1 MNVKPDWQKTSDPG
15 ASVSV
20 VPYVRVVPTGIA
32 KDKKGAPR
40 ALKATL
46 LITPITS
53 SGTASG
59 EPTFNL
65 ATWPASVH
73 RWILKEGGPRVTI
86 AFADPHDGKALP
98 TPCSVAAGKPIPIE
112 LPKIKS
118 LTSKQI
124 ITLTRLWQQTI
135 FPKTEANT
143 QGNWAKLAATVALSI
158 GQGATRP
165 GKIAENA
172 GNDVDFSEQ
181 NFGEDGQ
188 LEASEQNTMP
198 GQNNE
203 PKTIES
209 VVQVPHADLAL
220 ALEFQQAAELCASL
234 RQACGDSVDRR
245 DLQKDQILS
254 YRHEVVI
261 EDLEQQ
267 PGENDVDFAVKVV
280 AGRPLRGK
288 EETREAYIGRLNERA
303 KWSTA
308 KPASPHDRLLSVLA
322 EAETKGLQQHIRR
335 QRMGHYQYLQGTLG
349 PQRELARN
357 AYKRAVASATAGASA
372 CVTSPE
378 GLTWSSLKPADA
390 ADQEKREKHIRESLE
405 AHAIATWPQYCK
417 TGRVEPDTD
426 ADRDALRAFFA
437 IQTTPSLARA
447 FMLTF
452 DVEIDLKK
460 IPDESK
466 RAYGFLSAQFSTKDG
481 APLIPVV
488 TGNDIPWTLTKFLE
502 RKGAWHFWPT
512 TTSEFAQ
519 YQPAGDGGL
528 AEICA
533 NTVSQFD
540 GVLMMSIGHSCD
552 PGSNNSRYD
561 ITSMDIRSVAEL
573 EMQRRLSRGAAADD
587 EVQTD
592 FADLAYGGNRQTT
605 GLTLMCRSA
614 QDDAV
619 ARLAMRLKKSES
631 AALGGCVIHDGGASH
646 VVLDAEDLTIGFRLA
661 IGVPM
666 TGENGWTTEWRP
678 LTARQIEFGTS
689 GHKDRRIIEIVL
701 GKIIGVHTS
710 RERIA
715 LDSAFHTVPARLLP
729 TADGKVEACVE
740 QAVCVW
746 DGGPMGVDCSS
757 PDEITGYVRD
767 SLGFGRTLSV
777 PTASSVTLPRL
788 RYGHPYRFAM
798 MAVYSGGASLDLD
811 DLERQAHTDGAAAQR
826 FYPPDSCKEANDK
839 RRIEPYVRALRQT
852 KLSAPEVLLP
862 GGHATRQIGPMGYEV
877 ARALVVRSVKSE
889 KAEKADK
896 KYPRLAAR
904 ARPSFAQRI
913 VIAPGVSLSE
923 AARHRDPVTGQPV
936 LDSAQSSTMPQGGF
950 PDIEQGRGSVRF
962 PVVKTT
968 VRTGIDGKRH
978 VDGRT
983 IVAGQSQATVGENE
997 EVSDAVF
1004 KRGGSG
1010 RSSYYPDPAAD
1021 RIAIGLRLVG
1031 SKDYIGTPML
1041 FSLGEGRRYPD
1052 RLPVVVTLRQQQGAR
1067 TKEVTDIRNIA
1078 RSRQARLD
1086 PDRTDDITADLVG
1099 LKCHE
1104 LIVTLAP
1111 NEEFALDIWC
1121 VPSADRLAREFSM
1134 LQSLTQFLA
1143 QSGESEPTLDPI
1155 VAGACSQLPE
1165 SLKSQLEKEIT
1176 NTKSI
1181 SYIGAGSGPVPN
1193 IASILAVARAVE
1205 GCLSKSPLPELV
1217 GVQNLTLTHACNRAD
1232 QKPVIADLPPEPFKF
1247 AVVDPS
1253 ALAKATGLAP
1263 IRAFRPPASW
1273 RYRKQTDGVPQY
1285 NPIPVA
1291 ALGSTSVFLSGD
1303 VRLDL
1308 SQIDTVEVVAT
1319 TALPTST
1326 LFDSQLRRRSVAMKR
1341 AGEWPTIPRMSA
1353 EPGQLPVPGNPDRV
1367 YKGAED
1373 IFGFEVSSDGRVC
1386 HRQTDVVLLRAE
1398 NLPRPGGDW
1407 GANGKISLEQLFGM
1421 LLEQE
1426 TVGSKPSAQGLRLLR
1441 PHNFTDGKARIMQ
1454 VRVNGLSR
1462 SVDMLRTADRVAKA
1476 GDAWLSGIGLIYEQD
1491 ELVPAEHVLSEHQR
1505 NFSAPATVILPA
1517 TRRPAKC
1524 DARAPVPVFQWKD
1537 KRTSATTLIRRRDSV
1552 VRIPLGRE
1560 WFSSGQGERVGIVLW
1575 PPNLLLSDAADLD
1588 MNKVPLRGEIER
1600 IIDLHEF
1607 ADTDLGAGGAF
1618 VTRRGADP
1626 IEAGPPQTHIFMSRV
1641 DFPDLLRPSDD
1652 PLGAIYVDDVEMPL
1666 SDDGSDM
1673 GTAAPA
1679 ETKGKSENTPPP
1691 LRVAL
1696 VTYEPRFDVE
1706 REEWY
1711 VDVRLRDG
1719 ETASPFVRFGLVR
1732 YQPNTH
1738 RSLRCSRPVAQWV
1751 KPLPKRYISISPL
1764 PDQSGVV
1771 VTMTGRAATG
1781 RCWPSVVNASDAG
1794 DANLPSMRVALFEDY
1809 FDSDGRPARRFHQF
1823 LTREEDRNAD
1833 ARIIS
1838 SVDAAFAKS
1847 WKDGTVL
1854 VKPYKSGFGATKDYA
1869 SWRTTIPLEG
1879 GGGQLRLH
1887 VEEVEHFLP
1896 ASFAVEPVTEQ
1907 FMQAEGRLVQGGP
1920 RLAATFDL
1928 SELLGQKI
1936 PKT

>member
-1 MNVKPDWQKTSDPG
+1 MNVTPDWQKTSDPLLVG
-15 ASVSV
+15 VL
-20 VPYVRVVPTGIA
+20 PYVRIVPTGIA
-32 KDKKGAPR
+32 RDKQGAPR

-46 LITPITS
+46 LITPIAS
-53 SGTASG
+53 PGTGNGA
-59 EPTFNL
+59 PILNL
-65 ATWPASVH
+65 ACWPRSFH
-73 RWILKEGGPRVTI
+73 QWILDGVRPHVTI
-86 AFADPHDGKALP
+86 TFVEPHDGISLP
-98 TPCSVAAGKPIPIE
+98 TPCSVVAGEPIAIE
-112 LPKIKS
+112 LPKVKS
-118 LTSKQI
+118 LTKEQT

-135 FPKTEANT
+135 FRETEANT
-143 QGNWAKLAATVALSI
+143 QGNWARLAATVALSV

-165 GKIAENA
+165 GKIADENA
-172 GNDVDFSEQ
+172 GNGADFSEE

-188 LEASEQNTMP
+188 LEASQQNNMP

-203 PKTIES
+203 PKTIDS

-245 DLQKDQILS
+245 NLQKNQVLA
-254 YRHEVVI
+254 YRHEVI
-261 EDLEQQ
+261 IQDLEQR
-267 PGENDVDFAVKVV
+267 PDENDADFAIMLV
-280 AGRPLRGK
+280 AGRPLRSK
-288 EETREAYIGRLNERA
+288 EETQEAYIGRLNERA
-303 KWSTA
+303 KWNTA
-308 KPASPHDRLLSVLA
+308 KPASPHDRLLAVLA
-322 EAETKGLQQHIRR
+322 EAETKGLQQHIRH
-335 QRMGHYQYLQGTLG
+335 QRLGHYKYLQEALG
-349 PQRELARN
+349 PQRDQARN
-357 AYKRAVASATAGASA
+357 AYNRAVTSVTAGASA

-378 GLTWSSLKPADA
+378 GLTWSSLKLADA

-405 AHAIATWPQYCK
+405 AHAITTWPQYSK
-417 TGRVEPDTD
+417 TGRAEPETDT
-426 ADRDALRAFFA
+426 DRDALRAFFT

-447 FMLTF
+447 FMLTL
-452 DVEIDLKK
+452 DVEIDLKI
-460 IPDESK
+460 IPK
-466 RAYGFLSAQFSTKDG
+466 GKKAYGFLSAQLIAKDG
-481 APLIPVV
+481 APLTPVV
-488 TGNDIPWTLTKFLE
+488 PGYAIPWTLTKFLE
-502 RKGAWHFWPT
+502 RKGGWHFWPT
-512 TTSEFAQ
+512 TAAEFAQ
-519 YQPAGDGGL
+519 YRPPTDGIPT
-528 AEICA
+528 EICA
-533 NTVSQFD
+533 NSVSQFD
-540 GVLMMSIGHSCD
+540 GVLVMSRGHSCD

-587 EVQTD
+587 ELQTD

-631 AALGGCVIHDGGASH
+631 ADQGGCIKNGH
-646 VVLDAEDLTIGFRLA
+646 VMLDAEDLTIGFRLA
-661 IGVPM
+661 VGVPM
-666 TGENGWTTEWRP
+666 TGDNGWTTEWRP

-689 GHKDRRIIEIVL
+689 GHKDRRIIETVL
-701 GKIIGVHTS
+701 GKLVGVHTS

-729 TADGKVEACVE
+729 TANGKVEASVE

-757 PDEITGYVRD
+757 PDETTGYVRD

-811 DLERQAHTDGAAAQR
+811 DLERQKHTDSAAAQR
-826 FYPPDSCKEANDK
+826 FYPPDSCKETNDD
-839 RRIEPYVRALRQT
+839 RRVEPYVRALRQT

-862 GGHATRQIGPMGYEV
+862 GGHATRQRGPMGYEV

-889 KAEKADK
+889 KSEKLDK
-896 KYPRLAAR
+896 KYTRLAAR
-904 ARPSFAQRI
+904 ATPSFAQRI
-913 VIAPGVSLSE
+913 IIAPGVSLSE
-923 AARHRDPVTGQPV
+923 ASRHRDPVTGQPV
-936 LDSAQSSTMPQGGF
+936 LDSAQSSTAPQGGF
-950 PDIEQGRGSVRF
+950 PAIEQGRGNVRF
-962 PVVKTT
+962 PVVKTS

-978 VDGRT
+978 VDGRI

-1004 KRGGSG
+1004 RKGGSG

-1052 RLPVVVTLRQQQGAR
+1052 RLPIVVTLHQQQDAR

-1086 PDRTDDITADLVG
+1086 PDRTGDITADLVG

-1104 LIVTLAP
+1104 IILTLAP

-1121 VPSADRLAREFSM
+1121 VPHAERLAREFSII
-1134 LQSLTQFLA
+1134 QSLTQFLA
-1143 QSGESEPTLDPI
+1143 QSGQSDTTLDSV

-1165 SLKSQLEKEIT
+1165 SLKSQLEKAIA

-1181 SYIGAGSGPVPN
+1181 SYIGPGSEPVPN
-1193 IASILAVARAVE
+1193 IASILAVAKAVE
-1205 GCLSKSPLPELV
+1205 GCLCKSPLPELV
-1217 GVQNLTLTHACNRAD
+1217 GLQNLTLTHACNRAH
-1232 QKPVIADLPPEPFKF
+1232 QKPVIADLPPAPFEV
-1247 AVVDPS
+1247 AVGDSS
-1253 ALAKATGLAP
+1253 ALVDTTGLAP

-1273 RYRKQTDGVPQY
+1273 RYHKQADGTPQY

-1308 SQIDTVEVVAT
+1308 RQIDTIEVVAT
-1319 TALPTST
+1319 TALPTSA
-1326 LFDSQLRRRSVAMKR
+1326 LFDSHLRRRSVAMKR
-1341 AGEWPTIPRMSA
+1341 AGEWPKIPLTSA
-1353 EPGQLPVPGNPDRV
+1353 HPDQMPVPGDPDRV

-1373 IFGFEVSSDGRVC
+1373 IFGFKVFSDGRVG

-1398 NLPRPGGDW
+1398 NLPRPSEAW
-1407 GANGKISLEQLFGM
+1407 GAEGKISLEQLFGM

-1426 TVGSKPSAQGLRLLR
+1426 RVGAKPPVEGLRLLR

-1454 VRVNGLSR
+1454 VRVNALSR

-1476 GDAWLSGIGLIYEQD
+1476 GDAWLSGVGLFYEQG
-1491 ELVPAEHVLSEHQR
+1491 ELVPAEHVLPEHQR
-1505 NFSAPATVILPA
+1505 NLSAPATVILPA

-1524 DARAPVPVFQWKD
+1524 DARAPVPVFQWKNT
-1537 KRTSATTLIRRRDSV
+1537 RGSATTLIRRRDSV

-1560 WFSSGQGERVGIVLW
+1560 WFSSGQGERLGIVLW
-1575 PPNLLLSDAADLD
+1575 PPNLLLSDASDLD

-1618 VTRRGADP
+1618 ITRRGADP
-1626 IEAGPPQTHIFMSRV
+1626 IEAGPPQTHIFMSRA

-1666 SDDGSDM
+1666 ADDGSDV
-1673 GTAAPA
+1673 GTAAPG
-1679 ETKGKSENTPPP
+1679 ETKGNGEEAPPP

-1719 ETASPFVRFGLVR
+1719 ETASPFVRFGLVC

-1751 KPLPKRYISISPL
+1751 KPLPKRYISISLL

-1781 RCWPSVVNASDAG
+1781 RSWPAVVHPSEAG
-1794 DANLPSMRVALFEDY
+1794 DASLPSMRVALFEDY
-1809 FDSDGRPARRFHQF
+1809 VDDSGRPARRFQQF
-1823 LTREEDRNAD
+1823 FTKGEDQNAD
-1833 ARIIS
+1833 AKILTP
-1838 SVDAAFAKS
+1838 VNAAFEKS

-1854 VKPYKSGFGATKDYA
+1854 VKPCKSGFGATKDYA
-1869 SWRTTIPLEG
+1869 LWRTTIPLEG

-1907 FMQAEGRLVQGGP
+1907 FMRAEGRFVQGGP

-1928 SELLGQKI
+1928 TEILVQQN
-1936 PKT
+1936 PKA